1 MGIANIINNST
12 TTSGG
17 EIVREL
23 VNSSDG
29 AGLHL
34 ADGGKIELTN
44 SAATEFGTADF
55 SIEFVLNQT
64 GDNTSDNYIYTSH
77 TPGNN
82 RLYIWN
88 DISANKVNLEFVD
101 GSGSATTKVLD
112 YDMSADYGTPTHYVI
127 TCDRSGNATLYKN
140 GNSVAAVDISS
151 TSSIDIGAGNTNVG
165 ALAAGAGYGVLG
177 TFYRFRTWNYLADAK
192 ALFERADVPVADQ
205 YGSQTEL
212 ITNGNFAADSNWSKE
227 SGWTISGG
235 KAVCATSST
244 NAIYQTGVAVG
255 GNKYR
260 VTYTISDYS
269 SGGIYLDSKGG
280 AAVGVAGTDGTL
292 RSANGTYTEEI
303 TIARGGNLIVFRGQ
317 ASTTSDLKL
326 DDVSVVRI
334 GALVDLDLAFANPTQ
349 SLMVQDRSGAADGT
363 CSASGVTQVQKLV
376 QGNLTSLRVGS
387 GQTAAPADNQVLVDG
402 GTVGAPAYA
411 FAHTTNTGMWSRGG
425 GKLDFATGGVTR
437 IAIDADGAVDIAGPP
452 SHATALTVGN
462 STGGTELQV
471 IPKENESITLN
482 SAEGATAHALI
493 LATGGTPRLTVASTG
508 LATFSN
514 GITVNGAVG
523 SFANG
528 IYFSSQTGTAATGA
542 STSTSVL
549 NHYEEGTFLPNV
561 GGNATYTSRVGRYTR
576 VGRLVTCTFDM
587 TINAIGTGST
597 NIVSGLPF
605 ATGDSIGAGGN
616 VNYYSGLA
624 LSPVLFAPT
633 VSGSGVQIRSA
644 TSAASSP
651 SNHAIFQDG
660 ARVACIV
667 TYTV

>member
-402 GTVGAPAYA
+402 GTVGAPAYG

>member
-363 CSASGVTQVQKLV
+363 CSASGVTQVNSVV

-387 GQTAAPADNQVLVDG
+387 GQTATPADNQVLVDG